1 MVITESHQISYGYF
15 MRSIFGALLASFAVV
30 CALFVLVVSEDR
42 GGGVSSGSGMV
53 HGQRTAD
60 VTDLLMQAIRLQRL
74 RSNYDNDPARIIKA
88 QQALKDDGIYSG
100 PVDGRMNPRMRE
112 AIRSFQ
118 RSNQLNV
125 TGTIDEDTAQQLG
138 LQQNDSQVSSTNR

>member
-1 MVITESHQISYGYF
+1 MVITEIPQISHGYF
-15 MRSIFGALLASFAVV
+15 MRSIFGELLASLAVL

-53 HGQRTAD
+53 HRQRTAD
-60 VTDLLMQAIRLQRL
+60 LTDLLMQAIRLQRI
-74 RSNYDNDPARIIKA
+74 RSDYVKEPSTARIIEA

-100 PVDGRMNPRMRE
+100 PVDGRMSQRMRE

-125 TGTIDEDTAQQLG
+125 TGTVDEDTAQQLA
-138 LQQNDSQVSSTNR
+138 LQQK

>member
-1 MVITESHQISYGYF
+1 
-15 MRSIFGALLASFAVV
+15 MRNILGDLLAILAVL
-30 CALFVLVVSEDR
+30 CALFVLVSEDR
-42 GGGVSSGSGMV
+42 RMSSGSGLV
-53 HGQRTAD
+53 HSEKTAD
-60 VTDLLMQAIRLQRL
+60 VGDLMEAIILQRL
-74 RSNYDNDPARIIKA
+74 RSEYLNPDRIIQA
-88 QQALKDDGIYSG
+88 QQTLKDDGIYSG

-112 AIRSFQ
+112 AIRAFQ

>member
-1 MVITESHQISYGYF
+1 
-15 MRSIFGALLASFAVV
+15 MRSIFGALLTSLAVV

-74 RSNYDNDPARIIKA
+74 RSNYDNDPDRIIQA

-100 PVDGRMNPRMRE
+100 PVDGRMSQRMRE

-118 RSNQLNV
+118 QSNQLNV
-125 TGTIDEDTAQQLG
+125 TGTIDDDTAQQLA
-138 LQQNDSQVSSTNR
+138 LQQK

>member
-1 MVITESHQISYGYF
+1 M
-15 MRSIFGALLASFAVV
+15 
-30 CALFVLVVSEDR
+30 VSEDR
-42 GGGVSSGSGMV
+42 GGGVSSGSGTV
-53 HGQRTAD
+53 HGQGTAD
-60 VTDLLMQAIRLQRL
+60 VSDLLIQAISLQRL
-74 RSNYDNDPARIIKA
+74 RSDYVKGPSIDRIIKA

-100 PVDGRMNPRMRE
+100 PVDGRMSQGMRE
-112 AIRSFQ
+112 AIRAFQ

>member
-1 MVITESHQISYGYF
+1 
-15 MRSIFGALLASFAVV
+15 MRSIFGELLASLAVLY
-30 CALFVLVVSEDR
+30 ALFVLVSEDR
-42 GGGVSSGSGMV
+42 GVLSGSGTV

-60 VTDLLMQAIRLQRL
+60 VSDLLIEAISLQRL
-74 RSNYDNDPARIIKA
+74 RSDYVKDPNPARIIEA
-88 QQALKDDGIYSG
+88 QQVLKDDGIYSG
-100 PVDGRMNPRMRE
+100 PVDGRMSQRMRE

-118 RSNQLNV
+118 QSNQLTV

>member
-1 MVITESHQISYGYF
+1 
-15 MRSIFGALLASFAVV
+15 MRSIFGELLASLAVL
-30 CALFVLVVSEDR
+30 CALFVLVSQDR
-42 GGGVSSGSGMV
+42 GTSSGSGTV

-60 VTDLLMQAIRLQRL
+60 VTDLLMQAIRLQRI
-74 RSNYDNDPARIIKA
+74 RSAYDKDPDRIIKA

-118 RSNQLNV
+118 SSNQLNV
-125 TGTIDEDTAQQLG
+125 TGIIDEDTAQQLG

>member
-1 MVITESHQISYGYF
+1 
-15 MRSIFGALLASFAVV
+15 MRSIFGELLASLAVLY
-30 CALFVLVVSEDR
+30 ALFVLVSEDR
-42 GGGVSSGSGMV
+42 GVLSGSGMV

-60 VTDLLMQAIRLQRL
+60 VTDLLMQAIRLQRI
-74 RSNYDNDPARIIKA
+74 RSDYDNDPVRIIKA

-100 PVDGRMNPRMRE
+100 PVDGRMSQRMRE

-118 RSNQLNV
+118 QSNQLTV

-138 LQQNDSQVSSTNR
+138 LQQNDSQISSTNR